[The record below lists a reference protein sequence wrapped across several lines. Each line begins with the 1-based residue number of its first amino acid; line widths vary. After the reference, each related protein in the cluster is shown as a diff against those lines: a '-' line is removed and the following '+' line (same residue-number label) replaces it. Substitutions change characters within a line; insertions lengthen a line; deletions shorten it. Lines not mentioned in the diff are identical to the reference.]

1 MPRDRRLN
9 DPSKHLDDVQKFFS
23 EGQRGLR
30 KINYEESFRAK
41 SHEPPFNINRFGSKE
56 LQSKLVTRKQILN
69 RRLDFAN
76 NVEEF
81 QLFTGLGRF
90 DTGRS
95 NKETPL
101 YNFAE
106 GRANTKLDFRQTPE
120 FQMQGELWKERYQL
134 SPTVSPGKR
143 VSNPMP
149 RDANPDPNGY
159 LLATAKQRA
168 EREVEGQMSIAQLL
182 SATQGEI
189 KEAESKQA

>member
-9 DPSKHLDDVQKFFS
+9 DPTKHLDDVQKFFS

-41 SHEPPFNINRFGSKE
+41 SHEPPFNINRFGSNE

-76 NVEEF
+76 NVQEF

-90 DTGRS
+90 DTGR
-95 NKETPL
+95 NNEEMPL
-101 YNFAE
+101 YSFVE

-120 FQMQGELWKERYQL
+120 YLMQGELWNQRYQF
-134 SPTVSPGKR
+134 SPTISPGDR

-149 RDANPDPNGY
+149 RAANPDPKGF
-159 LLATAKQRA
+159 LLATAQQRA
-168 EREVEGQMSIAQLL
+168 EREAEGQMSIAQLL
-182 SATQGEI
+182 SASQSEI
-189 KEAESKQA
+189 REAESK

>member
-1 MPRDRRLN
+1 MPRDKRLN
-9 DPSKHLDDVQKFFS
+9 DPTRHLDDVQKFFS

-41 SHEPPFNINRFGSKE
+41 SHEPPFNINRFGSNE

-76 NVEEF
+76 NVQEF

-90 DTGRS
+90 DTGR
-95 NKETPL
+95 NNEEMPL
-101 YNFAE
+101 YSFVD

-120 FQMQGELWKERYQL
+120 YQMQGELWNQRYQF
-134 SPTVSPGKR
+134 SPTISPGDR

-149 RDANPDPNGY
+149 RAANPDPKGF
-159 LLATAKQRA
+159 LLATAQQRA
-168 EREVEGQMSIAQLL
+168 EREAEGQMSIAQLL
-182 SATQGEI
+182 SASQSEI
-189 KEAESKQA
+189 REAESK

>member
-1 MPRDRRLN
+1 MPRDKRLN
-9 DPSKHLDDVQKFFS
+9 DPTRHLDDVQKFFS

-41 SHEPPFNINRFGSKE
+41 SHEPPFNINRFGSNE

-76 NVEEF
+76 NVQEF

-90 DTGRS
+90 DTGR
-95 NKETPL
+95 NNEEMPL
-101 YNFAE
+101 YSFVD

-120 FQMQGELWKERYQL
+120 YLMQGELWNQRYQF
-134 SPTVSPGKR
+134 SPTISPGER

-149 RDANPDPNGY
+149 RAANPDPKGF
-159 LLATAKQRA
+159 LLATAQQRA
-168 EREVEGQMSIAQLL
+168 EREAEGQMSIAQLL
-182 SATQGEI
+182 SASQSEI
-189 KEAESKQA
+189 REAESK

>member
-9 DPSKHLDDVQKFFS
+9 DPSRHLSDVEKFFS

-30 KINYEESFRAK
+30 KIDYEESFRAK
-41 SHEPPFNINRFGSKE
+41 SHEPPFNINRFGPGE
-56 LQSKLVTRKQILN
+56 LKSRLVTKKNVLN

-81 QLFTGLGRF
+81 ELFTGLGRF
-90 DTGRS
+90 DTGR
-95 NKETPL
+95 NNEEMPL
-101 YNFAE
+101 YSFQE

-120 FQMQGELWKERYQL
+120 YQAIGELWKERYAL
-134 SPTVSPGKR
+134 SPTISPGDR

-149 RDANPDPNGY
+149 RDANPDPKGF
-159 LLATAKQRA
+159 LMATAQQRA
-168 EREVEGQMSIAQLL
+168 EREAEGQMNVAQLL
-182 SATQGEI
+182 SAPEEEI